1 MAPPSVATGPP
12 PTAAPTAAPVP
23 APTISACEAH
33 PERPTSDAT
42 TATPIPDF
50 SIFTLLEI
58 STNER
63 GVIRAA
69 IRGARDAGLL
79 RLVTKA
85 PRFGSSTKLSTL
97 ALRGA
102 VGRER
107 PFAVNKSTR
116 F

>member
-33 PERPTSDAT
+33 PERPTTDAT

-58 STNER
+58 STNNR
-63 GVIRAA
+63 GVITAA
-69 IRGARDAGLL
+69 IAGARGDGLL
-79 RLVTKA
+79 RLVTP
-85 PRFGSSTKLSTL
+85 PRPFGISTKFATL
-97 ALRGA
+97 AARWHCRA
-102 VGRER
+102 RATFCR
-107 PFAVNKSTR
+107 
-116 F
+116 

>member
-1 MAPPSVATGPP
+1 MAPPSVAIGPP

-23 APTISACEAH
+23 APTISACEAQ

-63 GVIRAA
+63 GVITAA
-69 IRGARDAGLL
+69 IRRARDAGLL

-85 PRFGSSTKLSTL
+85 PRLVALPKLSTL
-97 ALRGA
+97 ALRRRCRARATFCG
-102 VGRER
+102 
-107 PFAVNKSTR
+107 
-116 F
+116 